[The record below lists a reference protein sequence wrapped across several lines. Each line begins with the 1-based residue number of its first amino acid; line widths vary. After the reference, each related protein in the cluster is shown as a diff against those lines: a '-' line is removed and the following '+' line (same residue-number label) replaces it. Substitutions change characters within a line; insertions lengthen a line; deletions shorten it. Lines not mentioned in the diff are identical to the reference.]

1 MKTISGSRL
10 RGFAGCLSLSI
21 CAGSPAIA
29 QSYPTKAIQA
39 IIPFAAGASTDVVY
53 RMIAPGLS
61 ERMGQPVLIINR
73 AGGAATIGMNA
84 VAKSAPDG
92 YTLGVAT
99 LSFAANPPFMVGQM
113 PFDTEKDLVPVVM
126 TTRVPLVME
135 IHPSVPARSVRELIE
150 LARAKPGAV
159 NYGSSGVASSGHL
172 AAALFESMAGVQ
184 MTHVPYSNQ
193 SSISGLVAGVFEVLF
208 GAAPNAVPLIKSGR
222 LVALGVTTA
231 KPIAQLPGVPP
242 VAETVPGFEVTEW
255 AGLVAP
261 TGTPGA
267 IIGRIQQDVVRTLAE
282 PELARRVEG
291 TGALIVAG
299 STEDFARHLKQE
311 FALWN
316 KVGARVKAGA
326 DAKR

>member
-1 MKTISGSRL
+1 MA
-10 RGFAGCLSLSI
+10 F
-21 CAGSPAIA
+21 A
-29 QSYPTKAIQA
+29 QSYPAKPIQA
-39 IIPFAAGASTDVVY
+39 VIPFAAGASTDVVY
-53 RMIAPGLS
+53 RMIAPALS
-61 ERMGQPVLIINR
+61 ERMGQAFLIINR
-73 AGGAATIGMNA
+73 PGGAATIGMNT

-99 LSFAANPPFMVGQM
+99 LSFAANPPFMAGQM
-113 PFDTEKDLVPVVM
+113 PFDTERDLVPVVM
-126 TTRVPLVME
+126 TTRLPLVME
-135 IHPSVPARSVRELIE
+135 IHPSVPARSVRELID
-150 LARAKPGAV
+150 LARAKPGAI

-172 AAALFESMAGVQ
+172 AGALFESMAGVQ

-193 SSISGLVAGVFEVLF
+193 SSITALVSGVFEVLF

-231 KPIAQLPGVPP
+231 RPIAQLPGVPP

-261 TGTPGA
+261 AGTPAA
-267 IIGRIQQDVVRTLAE
+267 IIARIQQDVTRTLAE
-282 PELARRVEG
+282 PDLARRVEG

-316 KVGARVKAGA
+316 KVGARVKASA
-326 DAKR
+326 DGKR